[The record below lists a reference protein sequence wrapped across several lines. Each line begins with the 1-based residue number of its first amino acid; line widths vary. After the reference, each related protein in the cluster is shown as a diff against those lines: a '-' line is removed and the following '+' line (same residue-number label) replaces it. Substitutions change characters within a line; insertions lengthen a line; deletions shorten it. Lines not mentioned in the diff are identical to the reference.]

1 MNNSASNEMGIRK
14 AMFILG
20 SLILLG
26 LALMTAACTGE
37 TTSGASQVRI
47 NSGFGGSSAGTGQG
61 GSIAVTIQQRN
72 TVD

>member
-1 MNNSASNEMGIRK
+1 MGIRR
-14 AMFILG
+14 AMFIPR

-26 LALMTAACTGE
+26 LTLVIAACTGE
-37 TTSGASQVRI
+37 TSSGASQVRI